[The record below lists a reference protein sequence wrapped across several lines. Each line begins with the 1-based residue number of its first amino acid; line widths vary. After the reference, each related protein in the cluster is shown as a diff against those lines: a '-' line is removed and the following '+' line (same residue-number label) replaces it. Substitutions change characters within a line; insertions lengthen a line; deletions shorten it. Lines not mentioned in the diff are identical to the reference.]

1 MLEELDQDFLVSVA
15 WMLTPLKLL
24 QPELLLIVVLGKS
37 CRNIRK
43 KIWGL
48 FTALVLARLD
58 LLGSH
63 WKPVCSCPFLLP
75 FPQPP
80 SASLFRSPPRC
91 FPPGAKP
98 PLEGRRAE
106 AALAQLWGD
115 CKGKGSLPASPAA
128 CSPQGYVRVP
138 SLSRYEDRSAL
149 RLSCLLRGCQTRD
162 GHCWTGWESLRQPL
176 SQRMAALLWN

>member
-63 WKPVCSCPFLLP
+63 
-75 FPQPP
+75 
-80 SASLFRSPPRC
+80 
-91 FPPGAKP
+91 
-98 PLEGRRAE
+98 
-106 AALAQLWGD
+106 
-115 CKGKGSLPASPAA
+115 
-128 CSPQGYVRVP
+128 
-138 SLSRYEDRSAL
+138 
-149 RLSCLLRGCQTRD
+149 
-162 GHCWTGWESLRQPL
+162 
-176 SQRMAALLWN
+176 